1 MAENL
6 EEEKNILKSQALLEY
21 ILEKNAYPREHEQLK
36 RLREATV
43 KKYKELG
50 ILGVPADEGL
60 LLSMFLKVMN
70 AKNTLEVGVFTGYSL
85 LATALALPADG
96 KITAIDIDR
105 EAYEVGLPFIRA
117 AGVEHKINFIQSDG
131 VAALNELI
139 NDGEN
144 EGAFDFAFVDAKKE
158 DYIKYY
164 EALLK
169 LVKVGGVIAFDNT
182 LWILGV
188 PADEGLLLSMF
199 LKVMNAKNTLEV
211 GVFTGYSL
219 LATALAL
226 PADGK
231 VTAIDIDREAY
242 EVGLPFIRAAGVE
255 HKINFIQSDGVAALN
270 ELVNNGENEGAFDFA
285 FMDAK
290 KEDYI
295 KYFEALLKLVKV
307 GGVIAFDNTLW
318 YGSVAEADEKFS
330 SFTREIKK
338 HVLKINEILANDPR
352 IESSLVSIGD
362 GVTFCR
368 RLY

>member
-139 NDGEN
+139 NDMLNRCSIHNHKTEFCGTD
-144 EGAFDFAFVDAKKE
+144 AQFTTKKQSFVDTTRPTSFA
-158 DYIKYY
+158 YLCQFLSFY
-164 EALLK
+164 K
-169 LVKVGGVIAFDNT
+169 LFMHGAEPITNGNNHCR
-182 LWILGV
+182 L
-188 PADEGLLLSMF
+188 
-199 LKVMNAKNTLEV
+199 
-211 GVFTGYSL
+211 
-219 LATALAL
+219 
-226 PADGK
+226 
-231 VTAIDIDREAY
+231 
-242 EVGLPFIRAAGVE
+242 
-255 HKINFIQSDGVAALN
+255 QS
-270 ELVNNGENEGAFDFA
+270 F
-285 FMDAK
+285 
-290 KEDYI
+290 
-295 KYFEALLKLVKV
+295 
-307 GGVIAFDNTLW
+307 
-318 YGSVAEADEKFS
+318 
-330 SFTREIKK
+330 
-338 HVLKINEILANDPR
+338 
-352 IESSLVSIGD
+352 
-362 GVTFCR
+362 
-368 RLY
+368 

>member
-1 MAENL
+1 MAEYLPMAENL

-36 RLREATV
+36 GLREATV
-43 KKYKELG
+43 KKY
-50 ILGVPADEGL
+50 
-60 LLSMFLKVMN
+60 N
-70 AKNTLEVGVFTGYSL
+70 
-85 LATALALPADG
+85 
-96 KITAIDIDR
+96 
-105 EAYEVGLPFIRA
+105 
-117 AGVEHKINFIQSDG
+117 EH
-131 VAALNELI
+131 A
-139 NDGEN
+139 
-144 EGAFDFAFVDAKKE
+144 
-158 DYIKYY
+158 
-164 EALLK
+164 
-169 LVKVGGVIAFDNT
+169 
-182 LWILGV
+182 ILGV

>member
-50 ILGVPADEGL
+50 FFIAYNRILGVPADEGL

-182 LWILGV
+182 LW
-188 PADEGLLLSMF
+188 
-199 LKVMNAKNTLEV
+199 
-211 GVFTGYSL
+211 
-219 LATALAL
+219 
-226 PADGK
+226 
-231 VTAIDIDREAY
+231 
-242 EVGLPFIRAAGVE
+242 
-255 HKINFIQSDGVAALN
+255 
-270 ELVNNGENEGAFDFA
+270 
-285 FMDAK
+285 
-290 KEDYI
+290 
-295 KYFEALLKLVKV
+295 
-307 GGVIAFDNTLW
+307 
-318 YGSVAEADEKFS
+318 YGSVAEADEKFN
-330 SFTREIKK
+330 SFTRENKK